1 MPRSLPRCY
10 RTPLSQLY
18 PPTATVF
25 VCVRLGRHN
34 PRSYSERPVRNV
46 VALNQQ
52 ISRQLPEQPDAL
64 SLLPVSEADIGPP
77 ELAVSEEPGDRPRL
91 SVVVP
96 AMNEAGNIAALH
108 RAIADVLDAIGTTFE
123 LILVDDGSTDGTWQ
137 AIEALSAS
145 DRRVVGLQ
153 HRRNFGKARG
163 LATGFAAASGD
174 LILTMDAD
182 LQDDPTEIPRFLAK
196 LDEGFDLVSGWKQ
209 RRQDPLGKTLPSRL
223 FNATV
228 RAVSGVPLHDFNCGF
243 KIYRAEVVRSIRLY
257 GELHRFT
264 PVLAH
269 AEGFRVGELAVRHH
283 PRRWGTS
290 KYGWSRLIKG
300 FLDLLTVKFLTE
312 YRQRPM
318 HVLGL
323 PGVAALV
330 SGGLIGLWLTAEK
343 MLTGASIGNRP
354 LLLLAVLLVLV
365 GVQFFGLGL
374 LGELLVHG
382 EHGHDNAARTAPLR
396 QAVGMQNI
404 HGPENDVQPPA
415 GR

>member
-1 MPRSLPRCY
+1 L
-10 RTPLSQLY
+10 
-18 PPTATVF
+18 V
-25 VCVRLGRHN
+25 
-34 PRSYSERPVRNV
+34 
-46 VALNQQ
+46 
-52 ISRQLPEQPDAL
+52 
-64 SLLPVSEADIGPP
+64 EADIDPP
-77 ELAVSEEPGDRPRL
+77 GAVSNERGDRPRL

-96 AMNEAGNIAALH
+96 AMNEAGNIPALH
-108 RAIADVLDAIGTTFE
+108 RAIADVLDATGITFE
-123 LILVDDGSTDGTWQ
+123 LILVDDGSTDGTWT
-137 AIEALSAS
+137 AIEALSER
-145 DRRVVGLQ
+145 DPRVVGLR

-163 LATGFAAASGD
+163 LAPGFAAATGD

-182 LQDDPTEIPRFLAK
+182 LQDDPAEIPRFLTK

-243 KIYRAEVVRSIRLY
+243 KIYRADVVRSIRLY

-269 AEGFRVGELAVRHH
+269 AEGFRVGELPVRHH
-283 PRRWGTS
+283 PRRWGAS

-300 FLDLLTVKFLTE
+300 FLDLLTVTFLTE

-323 PGVAALV
+323 PGVVALTT
-330 SGGLIGLWLTAEK
+330 GGLIGLWLTAEK
-343 MLTGASIGNRP
+343 ILTGASIGNRP

-365 GVQFFGLGL
+365 GVQFFGIGL

-382 EHGHDNAARTAPLR
+382 EHEHDGAMRTAPVR
-396 QAVGMQNI
+396 QTVGKRKSRA
-404 HGPENDVQPPA
+404 PENDEQPPA

>member
-1 MPRSLPRCY
+1 MI
-10 RTPLSQLY
+10 
-18 PPTATVF
+18 
-25 VCVRLGRHN
+25 
-34 PRSYSERPVRNV
+34 
-46 VALNQQ
+46 ALKHQSTRD
-52 ISRQLPEQPDAL
+52 IAEHDDGLA
-64 SLLPVSEADIGPP
+64 LLP
-77 ELAVSEEPGDRPRL
+77 LAESIIDHTEIATSNERARGPRL

-96 AMNEAGNIAALH
+96 AMNEEGNIPALH
-108 RAIADVLDAIGTTFE
+108 QAIADVLDATGTSFE
-123 LILVDDGSTDGTWQ
+123 LILIDDGSSDGTWQ
-137 AIEALSAS
+137 AIEALSAR
-145 DRRVVGLQ
+145 DRRVIGLR

-182 LQDDPTEIPRFLAK
+182 LQDDPAEIPRFLAK

-209 RRQDPLGKTLPSRL
+209 RRQDPLGKTLPSRV

-228 RAVSGVPLHDFNCGF
+228 RAVSGVRLHDFNCGF
-243 KIYRAEVVRSIRLY
+243 KIYRADVVRTIRLY

-269 AEGFRVGELAVRHH
+269 AEGFRVGELPVRHH

-300 FLDLLTVKFLTE
+300 FLDLLTVTFLTE

-318 HVLGL
+318 HVLGV
-323 PGVAALV
+323 PGVLALAA
-330 SGGLIGLWLTAEK
+330 GGLIGLWLTAEK
-343 MLTGASIGNRP
+343 ILTGASIGNRP

-382 EHGHDNAARTAPLR
+382 EHVHESASRTAPVR
-396 QAVGMQNI
+396 QSVGLKNAQI
-404 HGPENDVQPPA
+404 LESGSSPPI
-415 GR
+415 GQ

>member
-1 MPRSLPRCY
+1 MP
-10 RTPLSQLY
+10 
-18 PPTATVF
+18 F
-25 VCVRLGRHN
+25 
-34 PRSYSERPVRNV
+34 PVRNV
-46 VALNQQ
+46 VVLK
-52 ISRQLPEQPDAL
+52 RQTTRQVPEQHEGLA
-64 SLLPVSEADIGPP
+64 LLPLVESNVDYTEAATSNERAD
-77 ELAVSEEPGDRPRL
+77 VPRL
-91 SVVVP
+91 SVVIP
-96 AMNEAGNIAALH
+96 AMNEEGNIPVLH
-108 RAIADVLDAIGTTFE
+108 RAIADVLEAADISFE

-137 AIEALSAS
+137 AIEALSER
-145 DRRVVGLQ
+145 DRRVVGLR

-163 LATGFAAASGD
+163 LATGFAAASGG
-174 LILTMDAD
+174 LVLTMDAD
-182 LQDDPTEIPRFLAK
+182 LQDDPAEIPRFLDK

-243 KIYRAEVVRSIRLY
+243 KIYRADVVRTIRLY

-269 AEGFRVGELAVRHH
+269 AEGFRVGELPVRHH
-283 PRRWGTS
+283 PRRWGSS

-318 HVLGL
+318 HVLGV
-323 PGVAALV
+323 PGVVALAT
-330 SGGLIGLWLTAEK
+330 GGLIGLWLTTEK
-343 MLTGASIGNRP
+343 VFTGATIGNRP

-374 LGELLVHG
+374 LGELLAHG
-382 EHGHDNAARTAPLR
+382 EHEHESASRAAPVR
-396 QAVGMQNI
+396 QSVGI
-404 HGPENDVQPPA
+404 PSARSPGSGLPPSV